1 MMSLSRRCFSTTA
14 RNISR
19 VSFQGNKNVLKF
31 NLSTIVKKAQGEEAA
46 YFRKEDEKIKA
57 ALRAK
62 FESLL
67 EKSDSDED
75 KKEVIELLG
84 KL

>member
-1 MMSLSRRCFSTTA
+1 M
-14 RNISR
+14 
-19 VSFQGNKNVLKF
+19 KF